1 MSRRA
6 KNRLFNSKNAT
17 AKALLMRRLLLWSG
31 IGAIAFILLL
41 IIAWYQVLA
50 YLQSGSFRHVLEQHM
65 ETATGA
71 QDVNIR
77 ENIHIDGERISEEEI
92 RIQGLP
98 HVEEATI
105 ARLSM
110 EIDRGAILDRQL
122 HVKKLLME
130 EASLSFYTEEKKP
143 SLAIVG
149 AAPKKAT
156 PSPTPSTTKVVAPAK
171 KAAPAAPKHQA
182 KPEKQE
188 SAFSIRD
195 YRLEHVECSDLNIK
209 YRHGKKEY
217 SLSGSSVKA
226 TPISGSKN
234 KHWQIH
240 LENGRVHLPFSFLRD
255 AGIHNAY
262 LTYNGRSVDMSE
274 CRFMLT
280 PGEMRV
286 KAHYNCE
293 SGNWRANL
301 QINKSD
307 IDHLLKND
315 WKKRISGE
323 LFGKASLN
331 GTKDGITHMD
341 GVFSLRQGVLEGLP
355 FLSEIRIGNTQPYR
369 TIRLSKSDCRV
380 SFPYNNKHR
389 NLTNAWLIDKIDV
402 RAENGQLRILGH
414 VIIAEDQTLGG
425 TLTFGVP
432 QSTLSVLP
440 IPESIIEDLFNAKGD
455 AGYVWVNMNLSGTLE
470 HPEEDLSVRLTT
482 ILQSALPEAAGK
494 VASSILQN
502 LFHVPTPAEE
512 TSDEEKEETPKTN
525 IIQQATDGAGDLL
538 KGGLRAFF

>member
-1 MSRRA
+1 
-6 KNRLFNSKNAT
+6 
-17 AKALLMRRLLLWSG
+17 MRRLLLWSG
-31 IGAIAFILLL
+31 IGGVAVILLL
-41 IIAWYQVLA
+41 IVAWYQVLA

-98 HVEEATI
+98 YVEEANI
-105 ARLSM
+105 ARLIM

-122 HVKKLLME
+122 HIKKLLME
-130 EASLSFYTEEKKP
+130 EASLSFFTEEKKP
-143 SLAIVG
+143 SHAVVTE
-149 AAPKKAT
+149 KKEAT
-156 PSPTPSTTKVVAPAK
+156 PSPSPSAPKASAPAK
-171 KAAPAAPKHQA
+171 KTATTEPEHQA
-182 KPEKQE
+182 PPAKQE

-195 YRLEHVECSDLNIK
+195 YRLDHVECSDLNIN
-209 YRHGKKEY
+209 YRRGKKEY

-234 KHWQIH
+234 KHWQLH

-262 LTYNGRSVDMSE
+262 LTYNGSSVDMSE

-301 QINKSD
+301 QVNKSD
-307 IDHLLKND
+307 IDHLLNND

-323 LFGKASLN
+323 LFGKASMN
-331 GTKDGITHMD
+331 GTKGGITRMD

-355 FLSEIRIGNTQPYR
+355 FLSEIRIGDTRPYR

-414 VIIAEDQTLGG
+414 VIIAEDQSLGG

-432 QSTLSVLP
+432 PSTLSALP
-440 IPESIIEDLFNAKGD
+440 IPGSIIKNLFNAKGD

-494 VASSILQN
+494 VASTILQA
-502 LFHVPTPAEE
+502 LFHVPAPVEE